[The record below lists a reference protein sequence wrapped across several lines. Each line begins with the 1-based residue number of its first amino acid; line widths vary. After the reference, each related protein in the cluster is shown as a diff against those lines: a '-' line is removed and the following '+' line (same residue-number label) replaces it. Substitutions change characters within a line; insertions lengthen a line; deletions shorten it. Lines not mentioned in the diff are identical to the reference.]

1 MKKEQAF
8 PRWWLIVA
16 ALTAAALVGGVYA
29 ALLWAPTERT
39 MGTVQRIFYYH
50 VSSAWTAFVAYFVNA
65 VASLAYLKNRRPAW
79 DAAAVSAAELGVL
92 FNSVNLVTG
101 PIWAKPVWGIW
112 WTWDARLTSTFVM
125 WLLYVSY
132 LLLRQFSADSPHQRV
147 YAAAFALFA
156 FVDVPIVYLSIRLWR
171 TQHPGPVIAGGEG
184 SGIDPQMFLALHACF
199 AAFLLLFVALFYW
212 RYRLES
218 ERAELETLR
227 ARLYHLAARMGDE
240 PL

>member
-1 MKKEQAF
+1 MRTEEKF
-8 PRWWLIVA
+8 PRWWSVIVGVTVA
-16 ALTAAALVGGVYA
+16 ALIGGVYA

-50 VSSAWTAFVAYFVNA
+50 VSSAWTAFVAYFVTL
-65 VASLAYLKNRRPAW
+65 VASLAYLRRRQLTW

-92 FNSVNLVTG
+92 FNTVNLITG

-132 LLLRQFSADSPHQRV
+132 LLLRQFTAESPNQRV
-147 YAAAFALFA
+147 LAAVFAIFA

-199 AAFLLLFVALFYW
+199 GAFLLLFVTLFYW
-212 RYRLES
+212 RYRLER
-218 ERAELETLR
+218 ERVELETLR
-227 ARLYHLAARMGDE
+227 ARLRYLAAQRGE
-240 PL
+240 

>member
-1 MKKEQAF
+1 MNTGERF
-8 PRWWLIVA
+8 PRWWSVIVVATMA
-16 ALTAAALVGGVYA
+16 ALIGGVYA
-29 ALLWAPTERT
+29 ALVWAPTERT

-50 VSSAWTAFVAYFVNA
+50 VSSAWTAFVAYFVNLA
-65 VASLAYLKNRRPAW
+65 ASLAYLRRRQLTW

-92 FNSVNLVTG
+92 FNTVNLVTG

-132 LLLRQFSADSPHQRV
+132 LLLRQFTAESPNQRV
-147 YAAAFALFA
+147 LAAVFAIFA

-171 TQHPGPVIAGGEG
+171 TQHPGPVIAGEEG

-199 AAFLLLFVALFYW
+199 VSFLLLFVALFYW
-212 RYRLES
+212 RYRLER
-218 ERAELETLR
+218 ERVELETLR
-227 ARLYHLAARMGDE
+227 ARLRYLAARVGE
-240 PL
+240 